1 MTADDRTGV
10 RYEQSL
16 TAADVGCRVMVRRR
30 LPEGGYG
37 DVLGTLESWDEE
49 VTVRDRH
56 GVTHAMPR
64 ADLVAGKR
72 IPPPPAR
79 R

>member
-1 MTADDRTGV
+1 MSADDPPGV

-16 TAADVGCRVMVRRR
+16 TLADVGCRVMVRRR

-37 DVLGTLESWDEE
+37 DLLGTLESWAEE
-49 VTVRDRH
+49 VVVRDRH
-56 GVTHAMPR
+56 GATHTVAR

-72 IPPPPAR
+72 IPPPPER